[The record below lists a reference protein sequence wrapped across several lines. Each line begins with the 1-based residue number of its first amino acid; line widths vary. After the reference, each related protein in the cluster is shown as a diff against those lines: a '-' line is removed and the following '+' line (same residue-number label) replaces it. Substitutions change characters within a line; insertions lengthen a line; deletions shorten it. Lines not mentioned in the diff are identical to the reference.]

1 MKNKILID
9 AERTRYLSGIS
20 VICQNLLT
28 GLHESP
34 HKKLD
39 FIVYG
44 VSHLFSGSGYK
55 IKEWKFWHKFFHLG
69 IDRFQVIHIFNQSNQ
84 YFPPVFNAK
93 KIVTLHDLNF
103 LHERFSKNKLNR
115 NINRVK
121 KNLQNADVVVC
132 ISEFVKKDYLK
143 NQHLFNIKTTQE
155 VTVIYNGLRF
165 PDERQLFDLGEF
177 ESLKARKYFLN
188 IGVLFPKKNQLSIL
202 KALSFLEE
210 DLVLVVSDSKKEY
223 EADVLKFIQEHQLEE
238 RVHIFRNISDDEKYA
253 LIQNCE
259 AMIHPSLAEG
269 FGIPPIEAMH
279 FGKQVFV
286 SRLTSLPEIGG
297 EHAYYFDDFEPENM
311 AEKIKNGMMTYRS
324 DQKYYSTQLKSW
336 AAQFDY
342 RKMTQ
347 DYSALYKKVLAIS

>member
-20 VICQNLLT
+20 VVCQNLLT
-28 GLHESP
+28 GLHESQNE
-34 HKKLD
+34 KSE

-69 IDRFQVIHIFNQSNQ
+69 LDAFQVIHIFNQGNQ
-84 YFPPVFNAK
+84 YFPHVFNAK

-103 LHERFSKNKLNR
+103 LHENYSKNKLNR
-115 NINRVK
+115 NISRVK

-132 ISEFVKKDYLK
+132 ISEFVKQDYLT
-143 NQHLFNIKTTQE
+143 NQHLFNVKTAQE

-165 PDERQLFDLGEF
+165 PDERHFFDLGEF
-177 ESLKARKYFLN
+177 EFLKTRKYFLN

-202 KALSFLEE
+202 KAMSFLEE

-223 EADVLKFIQEHQLEE
+223 EAEVLAFIRKNQLEE
-238 RVHIFRNISDDEKYA
+238 RVHILRNISDDEKYA

-259 AMIHPSLAEG
+259 ALIHPSLAEG

-279 FGKQVFV
+279 FGKPVFL

-297 EHAYYFDDFEPENM
+297 DHAYYFDDFEPENM
-311 AEKIKNGMMTYRS
+311 AENIKNGMITYRS
-324 DQKYYSTQLKSW
+324 DEKNYSAQLKSW
-336 AAQFDY
+336 AEQFDY
-342 RKMTQ
+342 HKMAQ
-347 DYSALYKKVLAIS
+347 DYSVLYQKILAIS